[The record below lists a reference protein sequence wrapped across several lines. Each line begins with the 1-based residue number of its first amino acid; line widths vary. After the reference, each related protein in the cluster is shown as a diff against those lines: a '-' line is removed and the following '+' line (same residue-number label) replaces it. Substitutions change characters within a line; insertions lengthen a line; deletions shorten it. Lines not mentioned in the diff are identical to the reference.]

1 MDKRMPKKLR
11 RQRRPSRAK
20 RVTRRGA
27 RPSGPSAQERYALVI
42 DAVAEGI
49 YEWSVATGQ
58 LAISPRLN
66 ELFGFARGDLTS
78 ARWVERVHP
87 DDRGRYRDETVRYF
101 KGEVARFACEYRI
114 RDKGGQWR
122 WVSDR
127 ATAVRNKVGRV
138 VRLVGAISDISEQVE
153 MKRALAESEQRYAL
167 AIDALGEGMYD
178 WKIRENEIYYAPRV
192 MEALQ
197 IDPARFTKPE
207 HWIALMHPDDRER
220 YRQTVVRH
228 FKGESERF
236 ECEVRYRDRH
246 GEWRWARQHGLAL
259 RDAQGRAYRMV
270 GATGDVTERRR
281 LLEAVE
287 RAQRRLTDA
296 IESISEGF
304 VLWDADDRMVM
315 SNSVWRNYFKG
326 VEDVIVPGIRFEE
339 VVRAGFERGMFPA
352 VTQPFQQWIR
362 GVHAARKHGGFR
374 EQHLADDIHLRIS
387 DHRTADGGLV
397 GIYTDISDLRARER
411 ELSDLV
417 ERVAGARDEA
427 TRSRA
432 RLTEAIE
439 AVSEGFALYDRDDRL
454 ILCNSYFRRL
464 YRPFEDAV
472 REGVSFGELCDKV
485 IEGGLVVF
493 GAGGASPWKTRRLA
507 LHRDPAEPFEYQ
519 LGDGRW
525 MKVSERR
532 TGEGGVVGVYTD
544 ISALKHREAVLFES
558 LQQQTATADV
568 LKVISRSPTDLLPIF
583 ETIVENA
590 ARLCEASNASLHT
603 VEGALMRHVATHGRI
618 ATLGRGETRPLT
630 AGSIGGMAI
639 LGRRVV
645 HFHDALAVAEAEFP
659 DSKHA
664 ITREGIR
671 SALAVPLLRGEAA
684 LGAIIV
690 RRTEVRPFSDKHIEL
705 VTTFADQAV
714 IAIENVRLFDEIQD
728 KSRQLQLASENK
740 SQFVSSM
747 SHELRTPLNAIIGLT
762 EMMVTNAARF
772 GTEKALE
779 PLKRVHSAGTHL
791 LGLINQVLDL
801 SKIEAGKLELSPE
814 QVALAPLI
822 DEVIGTAGQL
832 AQQNGN
838 RLVVEAAADLGAI
851 TADPM
856 RLRQILLNLLSNACK
871 FTKQGQVT
879 LRASRVGNGGAAS
892 ALDFVEFAV
901 ADTGIGMT
909 KEQLGRLFQEFSQ
922 ADASTAK

>member
-236 ECEVRYRDRH
+236 ECEVRYRDRR

-270 GATGDVTERRR
+270 GATGDVTERKR
-281 LLEAVE
+281 LIEEVE

-304 VLWDADDRMVM
+304 VLWDADDRMVTC
-315 SNSVWRNYFKG
+315 NSVWRNYFKG

-339 VVRAGFERGMFPA
+339 VVRAGFERGMFPS
-352 VTQPFQQWIR
+352 VKLPFDEWMGGLHQ
-362 GVHAARKHGGFR
+362 ARRRGGFR
-374 EQHLADDIHLRIS
+374 EQRLADEVYLRIS

-417 ERVAGARDEA
+417 ERVAAARDEA
-427 TRSRA
+427 TRSRT

-439 AVSEGFALYDRDDRL
+439 AVSEGFALYDRNDRL
-454 ILCNSYFRRL
+454 VICNSYFRRL
-464 YRPFEDAV
+464 YHPYEYAV
-472 REGVSFGELCDKV
+472 CEGVSFDGLCDKV
-485 IEGGLVVF
+485 VEGNLVVF
-493 GAGGASPWKTRRLA
+493 GPGGAADWKTRRLA
-507 LHRDPAEPFEYQ
+507 LHRNPAEPYEYQ

-532 TGEGGVVGVYTD
+532 TEEGGVVGVYTD
-544 ISALKHREAVLFES
+544 ISALKHREAELFES

-568 LKVISRSPTDLLPIF
+568 LKVISRSTFDLQTVLD
-583 ETIVENA
+583 TLVVSA
-590 ARLCEASNASLHT
+590 AQLCEADAAAVH
-603 VEGALMRHVATHGRI
+603 
-618 ATLGRGETRPLT
+618 
-630 AGSIGGMAI
+630 
-639 LGRRVV
+639 RRVGDRYPFAAS
-645 HFHDALAVAEAEFP
+645 HGFPPQFNQFMHD
-659 DSKHA
+659 
-664 ITREGIR
+664 
-671 SALAVPLLRGEAA
+671 
-684 LGAIIV
+684 
-690 RRTEVRPFSDKHIEL
+690 RPFTPGRDHG
-705 VTTFADQAV
+705 FA
-714 IAIENVRLFDEIQD
+714 
-728 KSRQLQLASENK
+728 
-740 SQFVSSM
+740 
-747 SHELRTPLNAIIGLT
+747 
-762 EMMVTNAARF
+762 
-772 GTEKALE
+772 
-779 PLKRVHSAGTHL
+779 
-791 LGLINQVLDL
+791 
-801 SKIEAGKLELSPE
+801 
-814 QVALAPLI
+814 
-822 DEVIGTAGQL
+822 
-832 AQQNGN
+832 
-838 RLVVEAAADLGAI
+838 
-851 TADPM
+851 
-856 RLRQILLNLLSNACK
+856 
-871 FTKQGQVT
+871 
-879 LRASRVGNGGAAS
+879 RAS
-892 ALDFVEFAV
+892 
-901 ADTGIGMT
+901 
-909 KEQLGRLFQEFSQ
+909 
-922 ADASTAK
+922 